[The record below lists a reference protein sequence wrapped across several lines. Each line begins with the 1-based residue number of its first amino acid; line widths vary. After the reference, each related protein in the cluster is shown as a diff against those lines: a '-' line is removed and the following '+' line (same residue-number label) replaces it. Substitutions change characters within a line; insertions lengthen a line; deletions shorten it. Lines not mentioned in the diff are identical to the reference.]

1 MNYILPEYILIFNSF
16 FFGVGG
22 DYCVWVCW
30 YSSIGKF
37 GCLLA
42 SGYVDMRNAIL
53 LDLVPHTLEYLPIH
67 FRFSKSKQYT
77 LFTIYCNKS
86 WLGVTIWYDLLVSF
100 YFDFLFVCCS
110 FFNFE
115 LVCLVFIPDVLI
127 WYLSTCQRQLAFATI
142 ITFAP
147 NKTQL
152 SVYVM
157 ADPIVSASVGTSA
170 TEGPPHPSEISF
182 GTMCT

>member
-1 MNYILPEYILIFNSF
+1 MFFFFLLLCFSLTAHKKSSIGGHELHPSGIYPHFQF
-16 FFGVGG
+16 VFFGVGG

-42 SGYVDMRNAIL
+42 SGYVGMRNAIL

-86 WLGVTIWYDLLVSF
+86 LLGVTIWHDLLVSF
-100 YFDFLFVCCS
+100 DFGFFVLFVVHSSISNLFVSFLFLMFWFDICRPV
-110 FFNFE
+110 N
-115 LVCLVFIPDVLI
+115 DN
-127 WYLSTCQRQLAFATI
+127 W
-142 ITFAP
+142 
-147 NKTQL
+147 
-152 SVYVM
+152 
-157 ADPIVSASVGTSA
+157 
-170 TEGPPHPSEISF
+170 PSPL
-182 GTMCT
+182 